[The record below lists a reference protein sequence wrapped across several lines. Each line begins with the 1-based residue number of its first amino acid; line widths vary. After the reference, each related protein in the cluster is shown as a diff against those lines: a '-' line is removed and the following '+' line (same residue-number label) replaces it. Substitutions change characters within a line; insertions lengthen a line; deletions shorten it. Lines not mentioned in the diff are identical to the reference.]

1 MKKIIKL
8 TTIMT
13 ALSIVTANSIMLF
26 APNNNGHYI
35 YLNKHDANASLL
47 NWKLSAD
54 EANLVKK
61 YEDQIHQVAS
71 KESINEFNKLY
82 DSNKNQAIWNN
93 YDNLQYDLTHT
104 KVGRKNI
111 DVNWVAMYKKA
122 GLNNQQLQ
130 LAEQQQLRFYNIFAK
145 VFGKSNVMK
154 LIQKVMPVAVTDNTV
169 AWTLFNPNIDSQCM
183 EYGPDFVNINLIDQQ
198 YQAGFWSSDQII
210 SVTTHEYGHALS
222 NFIGLSAA
230 ERKTFNT
237 NWNWS
242 IDNDDNSSVTT
253 SFLNKRIIN
262 NASKQIND
270 RAWYLINYLASQSKL
285 SNIKQKILFALI
297 TVNSN
302 YGRSA
307 WTNGKY
313 NINLDDEFFAES
325 FAKWILTPQNQRDW
339 GWELENSFFLHYLPA
354 VL

>member
-13 ALSIVTANSIMLF
+13 ALSIVTVNSIMLF
-26 APNNNGHYI
+26 VPYNGGHYI

-47 NWKLSAD
+47 KWNLSAVD
-54 EANLVKK
+54 ANLVKK
-61 YEDQIHQVAS
+61 YEYQIHQSAS
-71 KESINEFNKLY
+71 KASIDEFNKLY
-82 DSNKNQAIWNN
+82 DSNKNQVIWNN
-93 YDNLQYDLTHT
+93 YDDLQYDLTHT
-104 KVGRKNI
+104 KVGEKNI

-122 GLNNQQLQ
+122 SLNNQQLQ

-145 VFGKSNVMK
+145 VFGKSNVLK

-169 AWTLFNPNIDSQCM
+169 AWTTFDPNVDSQCM
-183 EYGPDFVNINLIDQQ
+183 GYGPDFVNINLIDQQ
-198 YQAGFWSSDQII
+198 YQVGFWSSDQII

-222 NFIGLSAA
+222 NFIGLSAI

-242 IDNDDNSSVTT
+242 IANDNSSSTT
-253 SFLNKRIIN
+253 SFLNKKSIN

-270 RAWYLINYLASQSKL
+270 RAWYLINYLASQTKVID
-285 SNIKQKILFALI
+285 IKQKLLFALI

-302 YGRSA
+302 YGRTA
-307 WTNGKY
+307 WMNNKY
-313 NINLDDEFFAES
+313 NMNLDDEFFAES
-325 FAKWILTPQNQRDW
+325 FAKWILTPQNERDW

>member
-1 MKKIIKL
+1 MKKSIKFA
-8 TTIMT
+8 TMMS
-13 ALSIVTANSIMLF
+13 ALSIITVNSIMLLCTS
-26 APNNNGHYI
+26 NDSHYL

-47 NWKLSAD
+47 KWKLSPA
-54 EANLVKK
+54 AINLVKK
-61 YEDQIHQVAS
+61 YEYQIHQPAS
-71 KESINEFNKLY
+71 KESIDEFNNLY

-93 YDNLQYDLTHT
+93 FANLQYDLTHT
-104 KVGRKNI
+104 RVGKKNI
-111 DVNWVAMYKKA
+111 DVNWVTMYKKA
-122 GLNNQQLQ
+122 GLSNEQLQ

-145 VFGKSNVMK
+145 VFGKSNVLK
-154 LIQKVMPVAVTDNTV
+154 LIQKVAPVAVTDNTV
-169 AWTLFNPNIDSQCM
+169 AWTAFDPNIDSQCM
-183 EYGPDFVNINLIDQQ
+183 GYGPDFVNINLIDQQ

-222 NFIGLSAA
+222 NFIGLSVV

-242 IDNDDNSSVTT
+242 TGNNSNSSV
-253 SFLNKRIIN
+253 SFNKAIN
-262 NASKQIND
+262 SNTIKQIND
-270 RAWYLINYLASQSKL
+270 RAWYLINFLANQAKL
-285 SNIKQKILFALI
+285 ITTNEKLLFALI

-307 WTNGKY
+307 WANDHY

-339 GWELENSFFLHYLPA
+339 GWELENNFFLHYLSA